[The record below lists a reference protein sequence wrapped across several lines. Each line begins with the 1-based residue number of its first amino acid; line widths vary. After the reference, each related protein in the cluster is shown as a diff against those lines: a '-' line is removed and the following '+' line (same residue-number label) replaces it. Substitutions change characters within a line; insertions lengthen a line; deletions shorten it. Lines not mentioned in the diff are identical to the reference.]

1 MGRKSKKVVALLLAL
16 LMVFSVCS
24 PVSGGTGLGST
35 SAKAGNSAQ
44 PATASDAEES
54 EKGIT
59 PLANTDGLT
68 LSDFEITVNGTVVKD
83 DSNVKNGDSVGI
95 SFKWAIANNSGVK
108 NFEVDLK
115 SQGIEINDYA
125 ETVLYDESGK
135 DVGTWYIQEGK
146 YYITLRDEFLEESEI
161 NGWANIDGT
170 VDFSSSDLNTED
182 KGKIKIGDASFTV
195 NVDLNEAESYAG
207 SNKSKGAV
215 TWNPDGSI
223 TQSYEVTVTAYNGK
237 VTLGD
242 ATETM
247 GSALTNISNIQVN
260 GTGYTSWS
268 DAQAAMSGM
277 VLDSKDESAKTAKI
291 TYDVTVSAAD
301 VKQAFAEG
309 DVNIFDN
316 KFSVKYKT
324 NKDNDKDTGSVT
336 TGLNIRKPSL
346 SKNGTWNTDASGKKT
361 SITWTVELQL
371 GDLTKDPTFDINNV
385 AIKDTLGQ
393 YLTASGLPAGVS
405 LADLKLSDF
414 TKNGDTYK
422 FTYTTDVAD
431 TALDSALPT
440 VLTNDVDVDFD
451 GTKYKKTGTMQTDGK
466 GILDKE
472 FVKANADGTLTW
484 KISINIPASDTITE
498 VSLNESDK
506 SNGSWQ
512 SFVSNVDIE
521 GTNVINNGSLV
532 AGNGIVASVTK
543 ADQWGIQFRF
553 DDAYIAS
560 KKGQVIEVT
569 IITKPENL
577 TDGAN
582 FINHANLTYKDK
594 NDTKFSADAEANYK
608 YTNSLDKTGTV
619 STTKLNTIDYS
630 LSINLSEISDDLKVG
645 DVITVTDTLPDTLQF
660 NDDAELQLKKWANQW
675 YSQADGSAATITGS
689 ISGHTITYSIPVTQ
703 QILDGIAD
711 VASNTSFTKY
721 VAEITYSA
729 SVADDILT
737 DYVKNGATIS
747 VTNNAEVS
755 YNGETKGNGST
766 TNTLTPGDTVK
777 KSGVYILDQKKNNG
791 ESTTVK
797 DQVVEY
803 TVYVNTN
810 AAKLANGKTIYAE
823 DKMGSALIFQV
834 DSLHIY
840 EYTGEGDP
848 EKDSSNWTDVTSGC
862 AYSYDSNSRTVKM
875 ALPDGKALK
884 LVYRAEVNQVFG
896 GSLNASNASNSF
908 SLTGYTGSNG
918 STNTSI
924 STIVQKP
931 NVWAESVTGT
941 ITLYKYWTDSN
952 KQMQMLN
959 GSTFALYECKKNA
972 AGEWTKD
979 IDPTPVMTN
988 ISLGADGTKEISGLA
1003 YDKVFALYETT
1014 ADDNF
1019 EVNKDP
1025 YYFMVSKS
1033 NSDVVAP
1040 SWVDQRFN
1048 SGYLYYENKPGSF
1061 TVKKTVDGD
1070 TDSLQ
1075 GYEEFTFDLTEIN
1088 KPSFA
1093 AGKVTYSTKS
1103 GGVGKTVTSSTV
1115 TGVGSF
1121 GEIQYDTADIG
1132 KTFYYV
1138 VSEQEGTVPG
1148 MTYDASFYIISL
1160 EVDANAASGIY
1171 TKNVSVQKYESDGTP
1186 VAGSYSADALGFDNS
1201 TAPKKGDLKLE
1212 KVVSGAYT
1220 PDAGTTYK
1228 ISVKNKTTNKYYDK
1242 DGKESATQVYIE
1254 VPADGSVTIKDLPVG
1269 DYTVAENETDA
1280 AKAGYALRVT
1290 GTGNVKV
1297 TKDTTTTAT
1306 VTNTYTQDKGSLTV
1320 AKAVVG
1326 YDFGAAGKNF
1336 TIYVTDAN
1344 GKYVKEDGSITAT
1357 KTGISVPANGSV
1369 TIKDLP
1375 VGDYTVAENE
1385 TDAAKAG
1392 YALTVTGTGD
1402 VKVTKDTT
1410 TTATVTNTYTQDKGS
1425 LTVAKAVVGYDFGAA
1440 GKNFTI
1446 YVTDANGK
1454 YVKEDGSITATK
1466 TGISVPANG
1475 SVTIN
1480 DIPVGTYTVA
1490 ENETDAAKAGYALTV
1505 TGTGDVKV
1513 TKDTT

>member
-59 PLANTDGLT
+59 PLANPDGLT
-68 LSDFEITVNGTVVKD
+68 LSDFTIKVNGTTVSD
-83 DSNVKNGDSVGI
+83 DSNVKNGDKVGV
-95 SFKWAIANNSGVK
+95 SFKWAIANNSRLK
-108 NFEVDLK
+108 SFNVDLAA
-115 SQGIEINDYA
+115 QGITINDYA
-125 ETVLYDESGK
+125 ETELYDETGV
-135 DVGTWYIQEGK
+135 DVGTWYIQDGK
-146 YYITLRDEFLEESEI
+146 CYITLKDEFLDESEI
-161 NGWANIDGT
+161 NGWANIDGS
-170 VDFSSSDLNTED
+170 VDFADTDLDTEN
-182 KGKIKIGDASFTV
+182 KGTIKIGDASFTV
-195 NVDLNEAESYAG
+195 NVDLNESESYAG
-207 SNKSKGAV
+207 SNKSKGTV

-291 TYDVTVSAAD
+291 IYDVTVSAAD

-361 SITWTVELQL
+361 SITWTVKLQL

-675 YSQADGSAATITGS
+675 YSQADGSAAAITGS

-737 DYVKNGATIS
+737 DYVKNGASIN

-755 YNGETKGNGST
+755 YNGESKGSSST
-766 TNTLTPGDTVK
+766 TNTITPGDTVK
-777 KSGVYILDQKKNNG
+777 KSGVYILEQKKNNG
-791 ESTTVK
+791 ELTSVK

-810 AAKLANGKTIYAE
+810 AAKLANGGTIHAE
-823 DKMGSALIFQV
+823 DTMGSALLFQA
-834 DSLHIY
+834 DSLHVY
-840 EYTGEGDP
+840 AYNGDGNP
-848 EKDSSNWTDVTSGC
+848 EKDASNWTDITSNC
-862 AYSYDSNSRTVKM
+862 AYSYDAGSRTVKM
-875 ALPDGKALK
+875 NLPDGKALK
-884 LVYRAEVNQVFG
+884 LVYRAEVNQVVG
-896 GSLNASNASNSF
+896 GKLDASNASNSF
-908 SLTGYTGSNG
+908 SLTGYTGSKG
-918 STNTSI
+918 STSSTI
-924 STIVQKP
+924 STTVQEP
-931 NVWAESVTGT
+931 HAGVESIYGS
-941 ITLYKYWTDSN
+941 ITLYKYWTN
-952 KQMQMLN
+952 GNNQMQMLN
-959 GSTFALYECKKNA
+959 GSVFALYKCKTNA
-972 AGEWTKD
+972 AGEWIKD
-979 IDPTPVMTN
+979 IEPAPVMSN
-988 ISLGADGTKEISGLA
+988 ISLGADGTKEINRLP
-1003 YDKVFALYETT
+1003 YDQVFALYEKT
-1014 ADDNF
+1014 ADDGF
-1019 EVNKDP
+1019 SVQKEP

-1033 NSDVVAP
+1033 SSDVVAP

-1061 TVKKTVDGD
+1061 TVEKTVDGD

-1075 GYEEFTFDLTEIN
+1075 SYEEFTFDLLEIN
-1088 KPSFA
+1088 APSMA
-1093 AGKVTYSTKS
+1093 DGKVVYSGKS
-1103 GGVGKTVTSSTV
+1103 GGVNRQTTSSKT
-1115 TGVGSF
+1115 TGAGSF
-1121 GEIQYDTADIG
+1121 GEIQYTTADIG
-1132 KTFYYV
+1132 KTFYYK
-1138 VSEQEGTVPG
+1138 VSEQKGSVDG
-1148 MTYDASFYIISL
+1148 MTYDTSFYIISL
-1160 EVDANAASGIY
+1160 DVDANAAQGIY
-1171 TKNVSVQKYESDGTP
+1171 TKNVSVKKYKSDGTP
-1186 VAGSYSADALGFDNS
+1186 IAGTYSASALGFDNS
-1201 TAPKKGDLKLE
+1201 TAPQKGDLKLE
-1212 KVVSGAYT
+1212 KIVSGDYT
-1220 PDAGTTYK
+1220 PTAGTVYK
-1228 ISVKNKTTNKYYDK
+1228 VSVKNKATNKYYDK
-1242 DGKESATQVYIE
+1242 DGKESTSQVYIE
-1254 VPADGSVTIKDLPVG
+1254 VPANGEVTIKDLP
-1269 DYTVAENETDA
+1269 
-1280 AKAGYALRVT
+1280 
-1290 GTGNVKV
+1290 
-1297 TKDTTTTAT
+1297 
-1306 VTNTYTQDKGSLTV
+1306 
-1320 AKAVVG
+1320 
-1326 YDFGAAGKNF
+1326 
-1336 TIYVTDAN
+1336 I
-1344 GKYVKEDGSITAT
+1344 
-1357 KTGISVPANGSV
+1357 
-1369 TIKDLP
+1369 
-1375 VGDYTVAENE
+1375 GDYTVAENE

-1513 TKDTT
+1513 TKDATATATVTNTYTQDKGSLTVAKAVAGYDFGAAGKNFTIYVTNASGEYVKEDGSVSATKTGISVPANGSV